1 MTQEKSSPIDNLSRN
16 QRQQLFTR
24 YTLAVL
30 SDLTVLNLLNEY
42 WDHVFIETFTISL
55 LMAILL
61 QFLLQV
67 AIKIEHYTD
76 SFFKNTSSKK
86 DKILRIT
93 STLVVLFISKIA
105 IMEAINIVFGK
116 SVVFGGIIHGI
127 ITFIIVVITIIVAE
141 QILLKIYRSL
151 A

>member
-1 MTQEKSSPIDNLSRN
+1 
-16 QRQQLFTR
+16 
-24 YTLAVL
+24 
-30 SDLTVLNLLNEY
+30 
-42 WDHVFIETFTISL
+42 
-55 LMAILL
+55 MAILL

-151 A
+151 S